1 MKRLWYVDIQKR
13 DEAFLVKAVNVFDG
27 CSADESV
34 SARASRL
41 ADAEAI
47 LRALKPFCR
56 IPRRY
61 MEINGLGSL
70 LRIASLP
77 KTPLDELVAHA
88 LEDPAPVSR
97 SVLVTPFL
105 TRAEVSRCL
114 QRRDQGLAAA
124 KK

>member
-1 MKRLWYVDIQKR
+1 MKRLWYVDIER
-13 DEAFLVKAVNVFDG
+13 REDAVTIRTLNVFDG
-27 CSADESV
+27 CAADEPV
-34 SARASRL
+34 SKRVSRL

-47 LRALKPFCR
+47 LRALKPFSR
-56 IPRRY
+56 ISRRY

-77 KTPLDELVAHA
+77 TTPLDELVAHA
-88 LEDPAPVSR
+88 LGDEPPVPP

-105 TRAEVSRCL
+105 TRDEVAWCL
-114 QRRDQGLAAA
+114 GRRHEGLAAG